1 MSLCK
6 NIKKQFWK
14 RKLSYS
20 NFVCSDD
27 DCKFGTHA
35 GKLSAKRE
43 FFSLEVHKRR
53 KKTFS
58 EKFFS
63 FNCSTNPLD
72 TLSALLAVMPAR
84 FLKKADVCSLSVWKW
99 WENVSGNKCFSS
111 SCWFWPAKMHFW
123 EARKK
128 TFYKTRKTSSSRSV
142 DDEKKLLFPTKS
154 FFSIGH
160 VESPFDTLA
169 VKYMSESR

>member
-72 TLSALLAVMPAR
+72 TLSALLAVMPTR

-123 EARKK
+123 ETRKK

-142 DDEKKLLFPTKS
+142 DDEKKLLFPNKI
-154 FFSIGH
+154 FFF
-160 VESPFDTLA
+160 PLDT
-169 VKYMSESR
+169 